1 MAIGTRRV
9 TTSGKTEG
17 VAKTPDIVTARERA
31 NRILDM
37 QADIAAVEILRRPDR
52 ERSWQVVET
61 IARNPQ

>member
-17 VAKTPDIVTARERA
+17 VAKTADISSARERA

-37 QADIAAVEILRRPDR
+37 QPDIASVEILRRPDR

-61 IARNPQ
+61 IARNSQ